1 MKDIKMSLKKKNKKE
16 RKYGGERYKKLSE
29 DEKQK
34 LVEYGKEYYRMK
46 KKNRVII
53 KSNDLKTSF
62 EAINL
67 LQKAYLN
74 KTF

>member
-1 MKDIKMSLKKKNKKE
+1 MFLKKKNKKE

-34 LVEYGKEYYRMK
+34 LVEYGKEYHRMK

>member
-29 DEKQK
+29 DEKLK

-46 KKNRVII
+46 KKI
-53 KSNDLKTSF
+53 
-62 EAINL
+62 AL
-67 LQKAYLN
+67 L
-74 KTF
+74 